1 MDRGSVRTAFE
12 DPAEFSTSPLYRAL
26 SRTVARTGQLLDL
39 AARGRPGQ
47 YPTFLFFGA
56 VHLLLLRGADHP
68 LARYYPSLTGDRA
81 LPADE
86 AGPALVSFGEKFAPE
101 LDAIISTRL
110 VQTNHVQRAL
120 ALRLGLSMIA
130 PAVAGPV
137 HLIEVGT
144 SAGLNLRFG
153 RYGYRLNGGT
163 YGAVASPVQLTAEVH
178 GGAPPPD
185 LDVQPAIA
193 SVRGVDLS
201 PIDVRDP
208 DARAWLEALVWPEN
222 HHQRALLRQA
232 MAEVAADPPTIWA
245 GDAVDVL
252 PRLAGELPPGQTR
265 VVFHAATRLH
275 VPRDRRDAFDAAIRS
290 VSATGPMWWLSV
302 EGAPKPDPRPQPARR
317 GAALSLRDPDG
328 AAHLLAVVDGHLAW
342 IEPLRGP
349 LGG

>member
-1 MDRGSVRTAFE
+1 VRKAFE
-12 DPAEFSTSPLYRAL
+12 DPAEFTTSPLYRAL
-26 SRTVARTGQLLDL
+26 SRTVVRTDQLLDL

-56 VHLLLLRGADHP
+56 VHLLLRRGAGHP
-68 LARYYPSLTGDRA
+68 LARYYPSVAGDRA

-86 AGPALVSFGEKFAPE
+86 AGPALVSFGKMFAPE

-144 SAGLNLRFG
+144 SAGLNLRFD
-153 RYGYRLNGGT
+153 RYGYQLSGRT
-163 YGAVASPVQLTAEVH
+163 YGAADSPVQLAADVY
-178 GGAPPPD
+178 GGTPPPD
-185 LDVQPAIA
+185 LDMQPRVG
-193 SVRGVDLS
+193 SVRGIDLS

-208 DARAWLEALVWPEN
+208 GARDWLEALVWPEN
-222 HHQRALLRQA
+222 HHQRTLLRRA
-232 MAEVAADPPTIWA
+232 MAEVAADPPAIWA

-275 VPRDRRDAFDAAIRS
+275 VPRDRRNAFDAAIRS
-290 VSATGPMWWLSV
+290 LGATGPLWWLSV
-302 EGAPKPDPRPQPARR
+302 EGAPKPDPRPQPARH

-328 AAHLLAVVDGHLAW
+328 AEHLLAVADCHLAW

-349 LGG
+349 FGG